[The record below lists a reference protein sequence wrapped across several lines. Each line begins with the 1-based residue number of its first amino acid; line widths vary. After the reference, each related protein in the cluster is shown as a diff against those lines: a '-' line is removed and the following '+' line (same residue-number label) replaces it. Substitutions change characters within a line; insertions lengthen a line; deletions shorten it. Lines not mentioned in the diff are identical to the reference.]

1 MSKDVVQVVKSFKAP
16 KAAGK
21 HFRLLCMTG
30 EDKGTS
36 YFLKSSRAIV
46 GRGSTADIKIKDAK
60 SSREHAELTK
70 VKNSY
75 VVTDLG
81 SQNGIMVNDLKIN
94 QHTLSDGDT
103 IIIGKTVLKFNII
116 DVEEFKLNTSS
127 SSQKMS
133 NNDEDDDDEEENPK
147 KSKKKLIVIVVLILG
162 VVMLLGEDG
171 KNSKERSRKPKSFK
185 DASSNY
191 IDALREKK
199 KVADKEN
206 QVKLDAI
213 IHRGQREFR
222 ERNYFRA
229 IEEFNLALV
238 LDPGNGRASFYL
250 NKTKQYLDNEIEEMF
265 LKARREYDSLKF
277 RTSSRTYCSIMKMLQ
292 RYADDARYVRAEV
305 QVRNIEDRLGMFEG
319 EINCI
324 QEQ

>member
-30 EDKGTS
+30 EDKGIS
-36 YFLKSSRAIV
+36 YFLKSNRAIV

-70 VKNSY
+70 VKNTY

-94 QHTLSDGDT
+94 QHTLNDGDT

-116 DVEEFKLNTSS
+116 DVEEFKIDANASS
-127 SSQKMS
+127 KKGE
-133 NNDEDDDDEEENPK
+133 DDEEDDDDETPK
-147 KSKKKLIVIVVLILG
+147 KSKKKLIIIGVLILV
-162 VVMLLGEDG
+162 VVMMMGEEEQG
-171 KNSKERSRKPKSFK
+171 SNKSSNKSKKFK

-191 IDALREKK
+191 LDALREKK

-222 ERNYFRA
+222 EKNYFRA

-238 LDPGNGRASFYL
+238 LDPGNGRAGFYL
-250 NKTKQYLDNEIEEMF
+250 NKTTQYLDNEIEEMF

-292 RYADDARYVRAEV
+292 RYTDDARYIRAEV

-324 QEQ
+324 